1 MKEVLTD
8 DVRIFLGNTAFRG
21 LFPKVFTNLLHG
33 TALGACSKST
43 NTVARGVVGRV
54 AGDNFYGPHGR
65 YNRTFDF
72 T

>member
-33 TALGACSKST
+33 TALGGT

-65 YNRTFDF
+65 YNRTFNF
-72 T
+72 TLT